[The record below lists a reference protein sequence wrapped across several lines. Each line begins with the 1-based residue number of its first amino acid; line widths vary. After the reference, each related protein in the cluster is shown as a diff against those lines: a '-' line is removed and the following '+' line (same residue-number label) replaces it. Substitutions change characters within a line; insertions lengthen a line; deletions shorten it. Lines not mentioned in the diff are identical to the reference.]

1 MTGVINGNASG
12 VWREAEGTTVTV
24 LEYKPNGRA
33 VLVKM
38 PHDTGF
44 KPGRKC
50 WIAAGWVDTA
60 AAGNATCLGD
70 LVGDDTV
77 AELRKPKKGRA

>member
-12 VWREAEGTTVTV
+12 VWREADGMTVTV

-38 PHDTGF
+38 PTDTEF

-50 WIAAGWVDTA
+50 WIAAGWIDEV
-60 AAGNATCLGD
+60 
-70 LVGDDTV
+70 
-77 AELRKPKKGRA
+77 KP